1 MIFKSFHIVN
11 VNSCNGLVISR
22 DFLACR
28 KETFIEGLKL
38 IRDIISKD
46 EVTSFRSLT
55 NVT

>member
-38 IRDIISKD
+38 IRDIIPKD
-46 EVTSFRSLT
+46 EVTSFRGLT